1 MQTPFYLRFNRY
13 LTSQLIDWLLVSW
26 CLFAF
31 FATPILM
38 LRVSPFEG
46 RLSEPIV
53 GISGLLFGI
62 VLLKTCRP
70 LALGIF
76 RRFLGLPAPWV
87 AVLIGLV
94 LRLTWVFVFPSTPQS
109 DGAIY
114 LQLAAALANGQAY
127 EIGGTSA
134 YWPVGYPLWL
144 CGWLLLFDAPT
155 AVLLSQTVAYLV
167 AAAGVIKLANHLQ
180 GDTAARIAIWIFA
193 IWPNLLAQLSTP
205 EKEAVVIALLPWV
218 LLVVLGKAKPWFVF
232 CAGLALGFCI
242 LVQPGLQ
249 FLLPLLLVVVWLR
262 ASGKGILLTL
272 ILFIF
277 GTALVVL
284 PWTFRNM
291 VVFGTPVLVSTNGG
305 SNLYRANNPLANG
318 GYTDVGEHDLSSLS
332 ELESDHVGKQ
342 LAIDWIRTYP
352 LDFLKL
358 GFEKQLRFMG
368 DDSSTI
374 YGSLKR
380 GGGTQNMLVYG
391 LAKALANF
399 WWLCMWL
406 LIAIAVMADKRRS
419 SVDERW
425 LIWGWA
431 YLFVLHSFFESAS
444 KYHLPVIWVLCVL
457 LGCLVTRLKA
467 DNKI

>member
-1 MQTPFYLRFNRY
+1 MQTPFYLRFNKY
-13 LTSQLIDWLLVSW
+13 FTSQLMDWLLVFW
-26 CLFAF
+26 CLLAF

-38 LRVSPFEG
+38 LRVSPFAD
-46 RLSEPIV
+46 RLPESIV
-53 GISGLLFGI
+53 GMSGLVFGI
-62 VLLKTCRP
+62 ALLKACRP

-76 RRFLGLPAPWV
+76 RWLLVLPAPWV

-94 LRLTWVFVFPSTPQS
+94 LRLTWVLVFPSTPQS

-114 LQLAAALANGQAY
+114 LQLAAALAKGQAY
-127 EIGGTSA
+127 EIGGTAA

-144 CGWLLLFDAPT
+144 CGWLVLFDAPT

-167 AAAGVIKLANHLQ
+167 AAAGVVRLARHLQ
-180 GDTAARIAIWIFA
+180 GETAARVAIWTFA
-193 IWPNLLAQLSTP
+193 IWPNLLAQLATP

-218 LLVVLGKAKPWFVF
+218 MLSVLGNAKPWFIF

-242 LVQPGLQ
+242 LVQPSLQ
-249 FLLPLLLVVVWLR
+249 FLLPLLLLVVWLR
-262 ASGKGILLTL
+262 SSGKRLLITL
-272 ILFIF
+272 ILFVL
-277 GTALVVL
+277 GTAMVVL
-284 PWTFRNM
+284 PWTFRNIA
-291 VVFGTPVLVSTNGG
+291 VFGTPVLVSTNGG

-332 ELESDHVGKQ
+332 EIESDRVGKQ
-342 LAIDWIRTYP
+342 LAIAWIRAYP

-368 DDSSTI
+368 DDSGTI

-391 LAKALANF
+391 LAKAFANF
-399 WWLCMWL
+399 WWLCIWL
-406 LIAIAVMADKRRS
+406 LLAIAVMADKRGS
-419 SVDERW
+419 SADERW

-431 YLFVLHSFFESAS
+431 YLFVLHSVFESSS
-444 KYHLPVIWVLCVL
+444 KYHLPMIWVLCVM
-457 LGCLVTRLKA
+457 LGCLVTRLNVGDKR
-467 DNKI
+467 